1 MAHFSL
7 AVRQILTAIS
17 QCYCV
22 YLLRRPAAAPSPT
35 HNHSPSLCDDLIR
48 RGSGA
53 EGNHGNGTRA
63 TSAVGSSS
71 PFSVSCLPAS
81 SLQPLTRATRS
92 HRQALR
98 TVQPT
103 SHPSGDNQAATDL
116 AAFAPWPIQCERQP
130 QSPPAATLKVI
141 NTYVDNLL
149 ITC

>member
-1 MAHFSL
+1 M
-7 AVRQILTAIS
+7 
-17 QCYCV
+17 
-22 YLLRRPAAAPSPT
+22 LLRLLYCAVTPPPPNISTITPRAYVMANPAR
-35 HNHSPSLCDDLIR
+35 I
-48 RGSGA
+48 GA

-71 PFSVSCLPAS
+71 PCSVSCRQPSAFSLQPSAVSIQPPAS

-103 SHPSGDNQAATDL
+103 SHPSGDNQAITDL

-130 QSPPAATLKVI
+130 RKPAIRHTKS
-141 NTYVDNLL
+141 Y
-149 ITC
+149 

>member
-1 MAHFSL
+1 MLPRLSSF
-7 AVRQILTAIS
+7 AVTPPPPNPPTITP
-17 QCYCV
+17 
-22 YLLRRPAAAPSPT
+22 PAYVMT
-35 HNHSPSLCDDLIR
+35 Q
-48 RGSGA
+48 SGA

-71 PFSVSCLPAS
+71 PFSAVSRQPSAVSRQPSAS

-103 SHPSGDNQAATDL
+103 SHPSGARQAATDR
-116 AAFAPWPIQCERQP
+116 AALRPMRWPDPAPSSAPKH
-130 QSPPAATLKVI
+130 PPAATLKVI